1 VKGVFYMD
9 NQKKSF
15 TSPSKLKAAI
25 VYVLM
30 IFIGTTFL
38 SILCGMIVASI
49 KGVDAN
55 AVANSFWSKD
65 PIPSDIK

>member
-1 VKGVFYMD
+1 VKGVFYME

-38 SILCGMIVASI
+38 SIL
-49 KGVDAN
+49 
-55 AVANSFWSKD
+55 
-65 PIPSDIK
+65 